1 MSDWQQISLGVLETP
16 VRGKVVVPP
25 QGSRASVSD
34 GYPLRPLGEMMYLD
48 IQRTPM
54 KHATTYRLAGVLNA
68 GKGVVA
74 KGELDGGDTEYAAM
88 NVLRADQVV
97 MRKLTAW
104 EGPITVVPAEF
115 DGFVV
120 SNEFP
125 TYTLGPELLPAWMRH
140 VCGSPRLWAE
150 MKNRVSGTVQRRK
163 RLNPEQLLQIQL
175 PIPPREV
182 QVRIVE
188 ILDAVDDQIAA
199 LHAESAALEGLLES
213 LRSDLPET
221 DHQPIGDVLL
231 GIDSGKSVQ
240 AGGEASAE
248 DEYRILKLSAVQCG
262 WFKPSE
268 AKTVTE
274 VAAFSPGH
282 VVKNGDLLITRANTP
297 ERVGFV
303 AIARN
308 VPEGTFMPDLIWR
321 LRVDESR
328 VRTGYLEHALSSREL
343 RTSISGTAGGT
354 SKSMVKINKRGFG
367 AVRVPI
373 PSLPEQGE
381 YVQRCDAVAEG
392 IRATR
397 AEEARLRQARS
408 GLLSGLLDRTI
419 EIESVDLGG

>member
-1 MSDWQQISLGVLETP
+1 MSDWQQISLGDLEAP
-16 VRGKVVVPP
+16 ARRKVTIPP
-25 QGSRASVSD
+25 QGSKASASS
-34 GYPLRPLGEMMYLD
+34 GYPLRPLGEVMRLD

-54 KHATTYRLAGVLNA
+54 KPGTTYHLAGVLNA
-68 GKGVVA
+68 GKGVIA
-74 KGELDGGDTEYAAM
+74 KGELDGGETEYAAM

-104 EGPITVVPAEF
+104 EGPITVVPDEF

-125 TYTLGPELLPAWMRH
+125 TFTLGPDLMPDWMRH

-182 QVRIVE
+182 QARIVE

-199 LHAESAALEGLLES
+199 LDAESEALEGLLES
-213 LRSDLPET
+213 LRSNLPDT
-221 DHQPIGDVLL
+221 DHQPISDVLL

-248 DEYRILKLSAVQCG
+248 DEYRILKLSAVQRG
-262 WFKPSE
+262 WFKTSE

-274 VAAFSPGH
+274 VAAFSPSH

-303 AIARN
+303 AVARN
-308 VPEGTFMPDLIWR
+308 VPAGTFMPDLIWR

-328 VRTGYLEHALSSREL
+328 VRADYLEHALSSRGL

-381 YVQRCDAVAEG
+381 YVQRCDAVARG
-392 IRATR
+392 IMATR
-397 AEEARLRQARS
+397 AEEARLRRVRA
-408 GLLSGLLDRTI
+408 GLLLGLLDRTI
-419 EIESVDLGG
+419 EIESAELGV

>member
-1 MSDWQQISLGVLETP
+1 M
-16 VRGKVVVPP
+16 
-25 QGSRASVSD
+25 
-34 GYPLRPLGEMMYLD
+34 
-48 IQRTPM
+48 
-54 KHATTYRLAGVLNA
+54 
-68 GKGVVA
+68 
-74 KGELDGGDTEYAAM
+74 
-88 NVLRADQVV
+88 
-97 MRKLTAW
+97 
-104 EGPITVVPAEF
+104 
-115 DGFVV
+115 
-120 SNEFP
+120 
-125 TYTLGPELLPAWMRH
+125 
-140 VCGSPRLWAE
+140 
-150 MKNRVSGTVQRRK
+150 
-163 RLNPEQLLQIQL
+163 
-175 PIPPREV
+175 
-182 QVRIVE
+182 RIVE